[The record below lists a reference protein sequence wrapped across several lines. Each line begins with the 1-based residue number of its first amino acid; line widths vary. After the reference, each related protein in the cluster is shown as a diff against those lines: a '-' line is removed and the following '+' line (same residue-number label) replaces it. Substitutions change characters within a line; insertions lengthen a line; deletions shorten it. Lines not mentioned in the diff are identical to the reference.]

1 MLSSQ
6 QDAILAIM
14 KTPISEEANMARLTV
29 RLPRALLVRAKIAAA
44 QDRVTLQGMVN
55 TLLEDHL
62 KQRKGGRSR

>member
-1 MLSSQ
+1 
-6 QDAILAIM
+6 
-14 KTPISEEANMARLTV
+14 MARLTV